1 MVHDHCKESNTWI
14 AEEFWVR
21 PICYDGRI
29 LKHQTHI
36 ESIPYVR
43 TMDEIDHI
51 YRPIGL
57 TLDDAI
63 NLNEDSIGASER
75 EMQNVNK
82 TKDTRYVNE
91 P

>member
-1 MVHDHCKESNTWI
+1 LVHDHGKESNTWI
-14 AEEFWVR
+14 AEEFWVKHL
-21 PICYDGRI
+21 CYDGRI
-29 LKHQTHI
+29 LKHQIHI

-57 TLDDAI
+57 TLNDAI
-63 NLNEDSIGASER
+63 NLNEDSRGASER